1 MAQIIN
7 MENAGDI
14 FPCDVC
20 GKTDIG
26 HAMEEAFIPAWA
38 WKGRPAGYDDPE
50 IDHSGFELDCLVDHG
65 AGLGH
70 GIVCRGCYHALYGS
84 QGPQCFPFER
94 RQEYAKKMLR
104 RHGVIRKT
112 QKAADS

>member
-1 MAQIIN
+1 MIEAFSPQEKKNMAQIIN

-50 IDHSGFELDCLVDHG
+50 IDHSGFELC
-65 AGLGH
+65 GH
-70 GIVCRGCYHALYGS
+70 LMTQNKFCD
-84 QGPQCFPFER
+84 
-94 RQEYAKKMLR
+94 
-104 RHGVIRKT
+104 GVKFGRNHTPIEVI
-112 QKAADS
+112 